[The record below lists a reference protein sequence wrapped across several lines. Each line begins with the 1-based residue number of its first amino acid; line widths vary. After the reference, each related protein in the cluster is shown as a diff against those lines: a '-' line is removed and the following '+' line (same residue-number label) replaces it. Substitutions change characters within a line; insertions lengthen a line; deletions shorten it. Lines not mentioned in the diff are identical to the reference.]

1 MTLMVVTVTF
11 VSVFVMAMML
21 ISMMVIPTIRH
32 IGEWWWQGVFKPSGK
47 TWRILKKDV
56 VSRIMLAYNHW
67 LLVCWSHFILIE
79 NIYGYDCCDDGDVE
93 NQHILFNIELI
104 ATVSY
109 DYVDWMTMS
118 KMNPPCPIARWL
130 PQAEATF
137 VQAQRIHLNFKYQ
150 SQSIH
155 NTNWQRI
162 SLKTISK

>member
-1 MTLMVVTVTF
+1 MTMTFISVMVITKKF
-11 VSVFVMAMML
+11 ISV
-21 ISMMVIPTIRH
+21 MVIPTIRH

-56 VSRIMLAYNHW
+56 VSRIMLAYDQW
-67 LLVCWSHFILIE
+67 LLVYWSRFILIE
-79 NIYGYDCCDDGDVE
+79 NMIVDDDINVGDAE
-93 NQHILFNIELI
+93 NWHTLFDSELM
-104 ATVSY
+104 ATVY
-109 DYVDWMTMS
+109 FNDYVDWMTMS

-137 VQAQRIHLNFKYQ
+137 AQAQKIHLNFKYQ